1 MKNFFGGIKD
11 RIKEKKG
18 YFLLLIIALIGAI
31 VLAIFASLS
40 ISSGSQNLD
49 LGNIAYIKFL
59 RGHASLV
66 SLIFSLAF
74 SFALFYF
81 LILLFSCRRVLF
93 PFAVLFFMYFAYCQ
107 VLVLIH
113 IIMAFGFFNCILLA
127 LMLLLCDLILIFL
140 FVIAMLEMSYHTQNG
155 NYFKTCFSMKLSKVL
170 FYFIAILGFVCLF
183 SIALSILKSFVILL
197 VFN

>member
-1 MKNFFGGIKD
+1 MKNFFGGMIE

-31 VLAIFASLS
+31 VLAVFASLS

-49 LGNIAYIKFL
+49 LGNIAYIRFL
-59 RGHASLV
+59 RGQSSLV
-66 SLIFSLAF
+66 SLMFSLAF
-74 SFALFYF
+74 NLVLFYF
-81 LILLFSCRRVLF
+81 LILMFSSRRFLF

-113 IIMAFGFFNCILLA
+113 IIMVFGFFNCILLA
-127 LMLLLCDLILIFL
+127 IILLLYDLILILL
-140 FVIAMLEMSYHTQNG
+140 FMIAMLEMANHTQNG
-155 NYFKTCFSMKLSKVL
+155 NYFKTCFSTNFSKVL
-170 FYFIAILGFVCLF
+170 FYFYMILIFACIFAI
-183 SIALSILKSFVILL
+183 ILSILKSFVILL